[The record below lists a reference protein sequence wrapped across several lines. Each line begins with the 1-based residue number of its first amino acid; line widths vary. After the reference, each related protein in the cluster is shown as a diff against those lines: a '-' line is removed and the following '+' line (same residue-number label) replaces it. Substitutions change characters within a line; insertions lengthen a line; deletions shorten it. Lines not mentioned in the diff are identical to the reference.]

1 MRRSIMIF
9 KSRARVFLACV
20 LYIAA
25 KVLPAHWQRNN
36 AGKTRVLV
44 FHHID
49 DPARFRS
56 ILAALCRNYQVL
68 SFDQY
73 LAGEVSAERINVV
86 LALDDGY
93 SSWFGTALPLFRE
106 YGIRPLLFINSDFV
120 GLDEEVAKEYCRRAI
135 TTWPEAGLAWDEVR
149 ALEEAGAEI
158 GGHSQGHVN
167 LVTCESTERI
177 EAVVHNDRLAIGHA
191 LGHPIRSFA
200 YPFGRYDDR
209 AAVAT
214 AKAGYSFGFTSDSG
228 FLDDSEGPLLLK
240 RSNIGLR
247 PSLVVCAMVEG
258 WPDFV
263 SEIVRRLK
271 RKSARK

>member
-1 MRRSIMIF
+1 MIL
-9 KSRARVFLACV
+9 KSRARVFLACA
-20 LYIAA
+20 LYITSMI
-25 KVLPAHWQRNN
+25 LPAHWRRNN
-36 AGKTRVLV
+36 VGKTRVLV

-49 DPARFRS
+49 DATRFRS
-56 ILAALCRNYQVL
+56 ILAALCRNYQVV

-73 LAGEVSAERINVV
+73 LAGEVSSKQINVV
-86 LALDDGY
+86 VALDDGY
-93 SSWFGTALPLFRE
+93 SSWFSVALPLFRE
-106 YGIRPLLFINSDFV
+106 FGIRPLLFINSDFV
-120 GLDEEVAKEYCRRAI
+120 GLDEEAAKEYCRRAI
-135 TTWPEAGLAWDEVR
+135 TTWPETGLAWGEVH

-167 LVTCESTERI
+167 LETCESIERVQ
-177 EAVVHNDRLAIGHA
+177 AVVHNDRLAIGHA

-209 AAVAT
+209 ATVAT

-258 WPDFV
+258 WPDFI
-263 SEIVRRLK
+263 SAIVRRIK
-271 RKSARK
+271 RKADR

>member
-1 MRRSIMIF
+1 MIL
-9 KSRARVFLACV
+9 KSRARVFLACA
-20 LYIAA
+20 LYITS
-25 KVLPAHWQRNN
+25 VILPAHWMRNN

-56 ILAALCRNYQVL
+56 ILAALCRNYQVV

-73 LAGEVSAERINVV
+73 LAGEVSGKQINVV
-86 LALDDGY
+86 VALDDGY
-93 SSWFGTALPLFRE
+93 SSWFSAALPLFRE
-106 YGIRPLLFINSDFV
+106 FGIRPLLFINSDFV
-120 GLDEEVAKEYCRRAI
+120 GIDEEAAKDYCRLAI
-135 TTWPEAGLAWDEVR
+135 TTWPETGLAWGEVR

-158 GGHSQGHVN
+158 GGHSQGHAN
-167 LVTCESTERI
+167 LETCESTERI
-177 EAVVHNDRLAIGHA
+177 QAVIHNDRLAIGHA

-209 AAVAT
+209 ATVAT
-214 AKAGYSFGFTSDSG
+214 AKAGYSFGFTSESG

-247 PSLVVCAMVEG
+247 PPLVVCAMVEG
-258 WPDFV
+258 WPDFI
-263 SEIVRRLK
+263 SAIVRRIK
-271 RKSARK
+271 RKADR